1 MFTYKHPHPAVTA
14 DCILL
19 APDQEQRPCVL
30 LIERKNNPCKGQWAF
45 PGGFMNIDET
55 AEQAAVRELQEE
67 TGICLDK
74 ALLSQVGAYSAVD
87 RDPRER
93 VITIAYLATIPA
105 IIPATGADDAACAQ
119 WFRLDK
125 LPQLA
130 FDHAQ
135 ILEDALRQWNSE
147 QK

>member
-1 MFTYKHPHPAVTA
+1 
-14 DCILL
+14 
-19 APDQEQRPCVL
+19 
-30 LIERKNNPCKGQWAF
+30 
-45 PGGFMNIDET
+45 MNIDET

-74 ALLSQVGAYSAVD
+74 VLLSQVGAYSAVD